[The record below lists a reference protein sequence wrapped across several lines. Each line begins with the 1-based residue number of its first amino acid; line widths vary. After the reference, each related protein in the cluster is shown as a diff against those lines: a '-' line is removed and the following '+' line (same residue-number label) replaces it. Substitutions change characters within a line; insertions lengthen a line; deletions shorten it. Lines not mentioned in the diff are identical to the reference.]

1 MFKKVGL
8 FPTATDPLKFGWI
21 DNNNSYPDLGY

>member
-8 FPTATDPLKFGWI
+8 FPTADPLKFSWI